1 MKKTNKR
8 LGGARRSVHA
18 NLSTANH
25 ARLLRHAEATNLS
38 ASKYVGVA
46 AEFLLDLEDAFG
58 GPLTD
63 QFRRMMVQ
71 SAGRAQGVL
80 KKVFS

>member
-1 MKKTNKR
+1 MKTNKR
-8 LGGARRSVHA
+8 LTGERRSVHA
-18 NLSTANH
+18 NLTTGNH
-25 ARLLRHAEATNLS
+25 ARLLRQAEASNLS
-38 ASKYVGVA
+38 ASKYAGVA
-46 AEFLLDLEDAFG
+46 VEFLLDLEEAFG

-71 SAGRAQGVL
+71 SAGKAQVVL

>member
-1 MKKTNKR
+1 MKTNKR
-8 LGGARRSVHA
+8 LTGARRSVHA
-18 NLSTANH
+18 NLSTGNH

-71 SAGRAQGVL
+71 NAAKASAVL

>member
-1 MKKTNKR
+1 MKTNKR
-8 LGGARRSVHA
+8 LTAGRRSVHA
-18 NLSTANH
+18 NLSSDNYT
-25 ARLLRHAEATNLS
+25 RLLRHAEATNLS
-38 ASKYVGVA
+38 ASKYTGVA
-46 AEFLLDLEDAFG
+46 VDFLLDLEQAFG

-71 SAGRAQGVL
+71 NATKASAVL

>member
-1 MKKTNKR
+1 
-8 LGGARRSVHA
+8 
-18 NLSTANH
+18 
-25 ARLLRHAEATNLS
+25 
-38 ASKYVGVA
+38 
-46 AEFLLDLEDAFG
+46 LLDLEEAFG

-71 SAGRAQGVL
+71 SAGKAQIVL

>member
-1 MKKTNKR
+1 MSTKR
-8 LGGARRSVHA
+8 LTGARKSVHA
-18 NLSTANH
+18 NLSSSNH

-38 ASKYVGVA
+38 ASRYVGVA

-71 SAGRAQGVL
+71 NATKASAVL

>member
-1 MKKTNKR
+1 MKTNTR
-8 LGGARRSVHA
+8 LAGARRSVHA
-18 NLSTANH
+18 NVSSVNH

-38 ASKYVGVA
+38 ASRYAGVA
-46 AEFLLDLEDAFG
+46 VEFLLDLEEAFG

-71 SAGRAQGVL
+71 SAGKAQIVL